1 MMVEQDTRLGVG
13 YMLISVVGFAVMNLV
28 VKFLG
33 HIPPTELVL
42 FRSIISL
49 FLSLIM
55 IYRKGISPFGNNRK
69 YLILRGIFGVSALS
83 LFFTT
88 LQDLP
93 LASAI
98 TIQYLSPIFTA
109 FFAIFILKEPM
120 RPIQWVFFLVS
131 FLGIALIKVFDPNIT
146 PWLFLAGIASAVFSG
161 LAYNMIGKLR
171 NSDDPVVV
179 VFYFPLIATPIMAVI
194 SIFYWVTP
202 VGWDWLLL
210 ILMGVLTQIAQV
222 YMTKA
227 YQVST
232 VNKVAG
238 LKYFGIIFA
247 LSFDFF
253 IFGVEYQW
261 LALVGIVLVVAGVI
275 LNILHKSAF
284 KQ

>member
-131 FLGIALIKVFDPNIT
+131 FLGIALIKGFDPNIT

>member
-1 MMVEQDTRLGVG
+1 
-13 YMLISVVGFAVMNLV
+13 
-28 VKFLG
+28 
-33 HIPPTELVL
+33 
-42 FRSIISL
+42 
-49 FLSLIM
+49 
-55 IYRKGISPFGNNRK
+55 
-69 YLILRGIFGVSALS
+69 
-83 LFFTT
+83 
-88 LQDLP
+88 
-93 LASAI
+93 
-98 TIQYLSPIFTA
+98 
-109 FFAIFILKEPM
+109 
-120 RPIQWVFFLVS
+120 
-131 FLGIALIKVFDPNIT
+131 
-146 PWLFLAGIASAVFSG
+146 
-161 LAYNMIGKLR
+161 
-171 NSDDPVVV
+171 DDPVVV